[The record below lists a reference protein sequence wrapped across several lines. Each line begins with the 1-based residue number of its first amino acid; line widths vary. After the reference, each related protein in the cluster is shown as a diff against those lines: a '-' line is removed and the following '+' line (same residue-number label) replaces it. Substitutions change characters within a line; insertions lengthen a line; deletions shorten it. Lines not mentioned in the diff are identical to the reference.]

1 MCESRRSVK
10 VLVVIGLL
18 AILLVGSGCGGRVRP
33 APTRPAP
40 TPTVDVATLAEPDV
54 ARGAQMWHTMHC
66 DACHGDEALGGVGPK
81 LAQTDLP
88 FGKFLDIVRHALPPK
103 PAFSEEELSTQDAY
117 NIYAWLHTLEPVGRP
132 KERPPL
138 KIVKVKPGQEQLPDA
153 PILGIS
159 LWTGFH
165 CDRCHGAFAQGT
177 SKGPALRNY
186 SFPYEMMR
194 ANMRRTAD
202 KIPEH
207 AQSYMRDTVL
217 KRLYKWLHEGAN
229 PEGGC

>member
-1 MCESRRSVK
+1 M
-10 VLVVIGLL
+10 L
-18 AILLVGSGCGGRVRP
+18 A
-33 APTRPAP
+33 T
-40 TPTVDVATLAEPDV
+40 PDV
-54 ARGAQMWHTMHC
+54 ARGAKVWHNKHC
-66 DACHGDEALGGVGPK
+66 DSCHGKHALGGVGPR
-81 LAQTDLP
+81 LAQTDLT
-88 FGKFLDIVRHALPPK
+88 FSKFLDIVRHALPPK

-117 NIYAWLHTLEPVGRP
+117 NIYAWLHTLEPTGQAQP
-132 KERPPL
+132 RPPL
-138 KIVKVKPGQEQLPDA
+138 RIVKVKPGQEKLPDA
-153 PILGIS
+153 PILGMS

-177 SKGPALRNY
+177 SRGPALVNY
-186 SFPYEMMR
+186 SYPYEVMR

-217 KRLYKWLHEGAN
+217 KRLYKWLHEGAH